1 MARKHAFNVQHMV
14 SPAMTILDILVHVT
28 ANHAKQTY
36 YTH

>member
-1 MARKHAFNVQHMV
+1 MV
-14 SPAMTILDILVHVT
+14 SPAMNILDILVHVT